1 MSEEVLQFLEIVR
14 TTWRSVL
21 YCGQC
26 GTNTEHVG
34 RECADEEI
42 YTCTVCQ
49 SEKWYT
55 VR

>member
-1 MSEEVLQFLEIVR
+1 MSVAVQQFLEIIR

-26 GTNTEHVG
+26 GTNTEHIG
-34 RECADEEI
+34 REVARNEI
-42 YTCTVCQ
+42 YRCTICN

-55 VR
+55 VK